1 MIFARPVVN
10 ALITTKGPFSVL
22 GAHGC
27 RPPIVVFTGTLCL
40 NDVLDDL
47 QIRKSQ
53 CSPTACVHSGF
64 LKRTNRLFAEEKLK
78 DFFEQNDDVVIAGYS
93 LGGAVA
99 AIAAYLVT
107 RNSLCRVKRVYT
119 FGAPAVGDEGFVE
132 EYDQLLKRKTYRVVL
147 ANDVIPRSN
156 WRFEHVGEPVVFEY
170 DGRSVVDN
178 HSLLSYK
185 KMIEKNEEK
194 KK

>member
-1 MIFARPVVN
+1 MLVAKKKI
-10 ALITTKGPFSVL
+10 
-22 GAHGC
+22 
-27 RPPIVVFTGTLCL
+27 GTLCL

-47 QIRKSQ
+47 QIRKSH

-107 RNSLCRVKRVYT
+107 RDSLCRVKRVYT
-119 FGAPAVGDEGFVE
+119 FGAPAVGDVGFVE
-132 EYDQLLKRKTYRVVL
+132 EYDQLLKRKTYRFVL
-147 ANDVIPRSN
+147 ANDVIPKSN
-156 WRFEHVGEPVVFEY
+156 WRFEHVGEPVVLEY
-170 DGRSVVDN
+170 DGRSLVDN
-178 HSLLSYK
+178 HCLANYK
-185 KMIEKNEEK
+185 KIIEENEIK
-194 KK
+194 FY